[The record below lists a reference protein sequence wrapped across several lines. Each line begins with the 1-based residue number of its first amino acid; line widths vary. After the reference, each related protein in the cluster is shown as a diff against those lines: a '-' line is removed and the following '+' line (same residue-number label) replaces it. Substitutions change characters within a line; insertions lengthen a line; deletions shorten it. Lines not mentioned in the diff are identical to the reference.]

1 MIGSKGQVAMEFF
14 LYSGVFLFMIIVA
27 FIAITYTQ
35 SNELPAKEA
44 LIAKEV
50 GESITEQINLAVSA
64 DRGFNTTTIFPR
76 VILGRPYKISFVQ
89 DKNTQNIRFVILEW
103 QSSKGEVSQSYTL
116 AGYNYKFEGCVSPLG
131 TANPTMVSNTCRNSL
146 MLYNNGSNVIINQE
160 S

>member
-1 MIGSKGQVAMEFF
+1 MFMVHKGQVATEFF

-27 FIAITYTQ
+27 FTAITYTQ

-64 DRGFNTTTIFPR
+64 DRGFNTTVIFPR
-76 VILGRPYKISFVQ
+76 VILGRPFNVSFVQ
-89 DKNTQNIRFVILEW
+89 DSNTNTIRFVILDW
-103 QSSKGEVSQSYTL
+103 QSSKGQVSQSYTL
-116 AGYNYKFEGCVSPLG
+116 ASYNYKFEGCLSG
-131 TANPTMVSNTCRNSL
+131 SKPTLVSNQCKNSL
-146 MLYNNGSNVIINQE
+146 IIYNDGSKVIINQG